1 MCAKYLYSNY
11 VQENGSEIP
20 YQKNKGQGFKKGKRY
35 YRLYQRKPIKY
46 IKNN

>member
-20 YQKNKGQGFKKGKRY
+20 YQKNKGQGFKKGKDITDF
-35 YRLYQRKPIKY
+35 IKENQSN
-46 IKNN
+46 I